1 MRESE
6 LTNFVSYIVSHDVIY
21 DAMLKMNVFAVIAF
35 ALFPLL
41 AYIRV
46 ILASTDVITQKG
58 IGSAYRDFFMSGFMF
73 ILYVF
78 MGFFIFM
85 LMPVMREGFSLFGGV
100 EAIHENFVELWQR
113 IDVNQEENDLRM
125 GWLGELGI
133 LLGGFVG
140 TTLGYVAYHI
150 VSVAYRFALSLME
163 VILAI
168 YIVVQYA
175 LGFIAIASK
184 TGGRLLDFSE
194 AWFKSTVFV
203 FIFIFIETIIL
214 HLIAVISDYS
224 VGNIIDGLGGETLL
238 AKSNW
243 YLYAT
248 FYMVLILIGKVIAAI
263 MANSYANGF
272 SAGNAVVSG
281 FSVSTVIGTFI
292 PKSILP
298 GKKTLEEATPD
309 LKNGQRWRDNLTR
322 RAASGA
328 GSAFSKSVSG
338 VANKIRGNRE

>member
-1 MRESE
+1 MEE
-6 LTNFVSYIVSHDVIY
+6 GLVSSFISLIVSHEVIY
-21 DAMLKMNVFAVIAF
+21 EAMLKMNIFAVVAL

-41 AYIRV
+41 AYIRAL
-46 ILASTDVITQKG
+46 LASTDVITQKG

-73 ILYVF
+73 MLYVF
-78 MGFFIFM
+78 MGSFVFM

-100 EAIHENFVELWQR
+100 EAIHENFIELWQR
-113 IDVNQEENDLRM
+113 IDTHEQAEEAYR
-125 GWLGELGI
+125 GWKEEL
-133 LLGGFVG
+133 LSTVGFLPGFIGTSVG
-140 TTLGYVAYHI
+140 YLAYHV
-150 VSVAYRFALSLME
+150 VSFIYRFALSLME

-214 HLIAVISDYS
+214 HLIAVVSDYS
-224 VGNIIDGLGGETLL
+224 VGRVIDTLGGESFL
-238 AKSNW
+238 AMSNW
-243 YLYAT
+243 YTYAT
-248 FYMVLILIGKVIAAI
+248 FYMVLILIGKVVAAI

-281 FSVSTVIGTFI
+281 FSFSTILGTLI
-292 PKSILP
+292 PKTVMPS
-298 GKKTLEEATPD
+298 KERLEAATPN
-309 LKNGQRWRDNLTR
+309 LKDGQRWRDN
-322 RAASGA
+322 
-328 GSAFSKSVSG
+328 FSRSI
-338 VANKIRGNRE
+338 AEKIRGNRE

>member
-1 MRESE
+1 MEDDF
-6 LTNFVSYIVSHDVIY
+6 LTRFSSSIVNHEVIY

-41 AYIRV
+41 AYIRT

-100 EAIHENFVELWQR
+100 EAIHENFVELYNR
-113 IDVNQEENDLRM
+113 IDMNADNEETYR
-125 GWLGELGI
+125 
-133 LLGGFVG
+133 GFWKEAFSIVG
-140 TTLGYVAYHI
+140 MIPGFIGTSTGYVVYHI
-150 VSVAYRFALSLME
+150 VSVVYRFSLSLME

-184 TGGRLLDFSE
+184 TGGRLLDISE
-194 AWFKSTVFV
+194 AWFKSTFFV

-214 HLIAVISDYS
+214 HLIALVSDYS
-224 VGNIIDGLGGETLL
+224 LGSIIDTLGGETLL
-238 AKSNW
+238 AQYHW
-243 YLYAT
+243 YYYGS

-281 FSVSTVIGTFI
+281 FSVSTIIGTLI
-292 PKSILP
+292 PKSLFSNREHFKNAI
-298 GKKTLEEATPD
+298 PD
-309 LKNGQRWRDNLTR
+309 LEKGQRRRDNFGR
-322 RAASGA
+322 SI
-328 GSAFSKSVSG
+328 
-338 VANKIRGNRE
+338 ANKIRGNRE

>member
-1 MRESE
+1 MEDDI
-6 LTNFVSYIVSHDVIY
+6 LTQVSSTLLNYHVIY

-41 AYIRV
+41 AYIRT

-73 ILYVF
+73 VMYVF
-78 MGFFIFM
+78 MGSFIFM

-100 EAIHENFVELWQR
+100 DAIHENFVELYNK
-113 IDVNQEENDLRM
+113 IDMHADNEKTYR
-125 GWLGELGI
+125 
-133 LLGGFVG
+133 GFWKETFSVIGMVPGFIG
-140 TTLGYVAYHI
+140 TSTGYAVYHI
-150 VSVAYRFALSLME
+150 VSVIYRFSLSLME

-184 TGGRLLDFSE
+184 AGGRMLDISE
-194 AWFKSTVFV
+194 AWFKSTIFV

-214 HLIAVISDYS
+214 HLIALVSEYS
-224 VGNIIDGLGGETLL
+224 VGSIIDTLGGETLL
-238 AKSNW
+238 ARYHW
-243 YLYAT
+243 YYYGC

-281 FSVSTVIGTFI
+281 FSVATIVGTLV
-292 PKSILP
+292 PKSLFSNRQHVKDAIP
-298 GKKTLEEATPD
+298 NLE
-309 LKNGQRWRDNLTR
+309 KGQRRRDNFGR
-322 RAASGA
+322 M
-328 GSAFSKSVSG
+328 
-338 VANKIRGNRE
+338 VANRIRGNRE